1 MLPAI
6 AVEAGVP
13 LVGGLVILKFNARL
27 TPPPPAAAVF
37 LALPC
42 SVACAARLALVVSA
56 LLVVEEVPVVL
67 VVEEV
72 DLELLLHAASAK
84 AEASTNITTRV
95 AFLTVDFIICE
106 SHSPYVSICY
116 SYNIPFLQVS

>member
-1 MLPAI
+1 MLPAM
-6 AVEAGVP
+6 AVDVDVP
-13 LVGGLVILKFNARL
+13 LVDGLAILKFNARL
-27 TPPPPAAAVF
+27 TPPAAAVF
-37 LALPC
+37 VALPC
-42 SVACAARLALVVSA
+42 SIACAARLALVVSA

-116 SYNIPFLQVS
+116 SCNIPFLQAS

>member
-27 TPPPPAAAVF
+27 TPPAAAVF
-37 LALPC
+37 VALLR

-116 SYNIPFLQVS
+116 SCNIPFLQAS